1 MYTDLLVDLDK
12 KFELELAHLG
22 DLSKFTFT
30 QLREK
35 IPQFKIVIDNFGTH
49 FIANFESAYTVIQ
62 IQYDPSGVFEKIV
75 DQYWK

>member
-1 MYTDLLVDLDK
+1 MYSDLLIELDK

-22 DLSKFTFT
+22 DLSKFSFT
-30 QLREK
+30 QLREEL
-35 IPQFKIVIDNFGTH
+35 PQFDIEIDNYGTH
-49 FIANFESAYTVIQ
+49 FIANFESPYTMLQ